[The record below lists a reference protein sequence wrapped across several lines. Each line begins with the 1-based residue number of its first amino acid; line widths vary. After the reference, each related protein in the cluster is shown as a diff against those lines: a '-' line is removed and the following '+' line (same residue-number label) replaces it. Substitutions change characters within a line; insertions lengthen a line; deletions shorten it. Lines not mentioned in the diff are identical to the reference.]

1 MLCFE
6 ESNYIKPDKQ
16 FKQWDSE
23 LSVQDATDK
32 KLEKLG
38 FSYNDSGKLVL
49 NHTKFVQ
56 YVMTRVDALNNN
68 EKIYFYNQK
77 DQCYELLT
85 KEKYQ
90 RIFLH
95 IIEEVSEDIWKKK
108 LENEYL
114 PYFQRK
120 VPYSEDNGMK
130 AGLLHFTNCIVD
142 LEEDGYYEHSPETF
156 SLVQIPY
163 AFDENAKA
171 PKFMKFLNEIFE
183 GDKERIAV
191 IQEIMG
197 ACLYYTD
204 VVQKLF
210 IFLGNGS
217 NGKSLL
223 ANIIKKMLGGE
234 RNVSAIALDQF
245 SGNRFSRQ
253 NLDRKLLN
261 ISSETKT
268 EKLYSTA
275 DLKTLTGGDSVE
287 IEEKFEKS
295 YTTKIY
301 SKFILLANDMIQTKD
316 YSDGFYRRLLIVP
329 FNVCFHD
336 LAPDEEPKEGIHY
349 KNPNLEKELEEE
361 LSGIFNF
368 AYEGLKR
375 LLKNDYA
382 FSYSSACEKALEH
395 YKNEHNVV
403 KAFCNECVFIYD
415 ESDKVKTKKS
425 EVFQAFKIYCNRN
438 NFHNTFSST
447 MFYRLLQ
454 AILDEEETG
463 AYQKHLNTGDYFK
476 NLAVEI

>member
-1 MLCFE
+1 ML
-6 ESNYIKPDKQ
+6 
-16 FKQWDSE
+16 
-23 LSVQDATDK
+23 T
-32 KLEKLG
+32 
-38 FSYNDSGKLVL
+38 
-49 NHTKFVQ
+49 
-56 YVMTRVDALNNN
+56 
-68 EKIYFYNQK
+68 
-77 DQCYELLT
+77 
-85 KEKYQ
+85 
-90 RIFLH
+90 
-95 IIEEVSEDIWKKK
+95 WKKD
-108 LENEYL
+108 
-114 PYFQRK
+114 
-120 VPYSEDNGMK
+120 S
-130 AGLLHFTNCIVD
+130 
-142 LEEDGYYEHSPETF
+142 YYEHSPETF

-268 EKLYSTA
+268 EKLYSIA

-329 FNVCFHD
+329 FKVCFHD

-368 AYEGLKR
+368 AYDGLLR
-375 LLKNDYA
+375 L
-382 FSYSSACEKALEH
+382 F
-395 YKNEHNVV
+395 
-403 KAFCNECVFIYD
+403 
-415 ESDKVKTKKS
+415 
-425 EVFQAFKIYCNRN
+425 R
-438 NFHNTFSST
+438 
-447 MFYRLLQ
+447 
-454 AILDEEETG
+454 
-463 AYQKHLNTGDYFK
+463 
-476 NLAVEI
+476 